1 MASDQKPDVTLTNS
15 SVLEMNTIRPVSY
28 TGPLMPRG
36 AVDTQ
41 QAILVPDITK
51 YVQTFID
58 AIFKSTKEEPMVED
72 KQVVSEGKEAV
83 PEKTGTPDFSKNG
96 VSYTDRVREL
106 TLKQDP
112 YKRLFYDQCILEGC
126 DPESCYKKY
135 FDEMS

>member
-1 MASDQKPDVTLTNS
+1 MASDKKPDVTLTGS
-15 SVLEMNTIRPVSY
+15 SVPEMNIIRPVSY

-58 AIFKSTKEEPMVED
+58 AIFKSTKEEPMVEG
-72 KQVVSEGKEAV
+72 KQVVPEGKKGIL
-83 PEKTGTPDFSKNG
+83 EKTGTTDFSKK
-96 VSYTDRVREL
+96 DMVREL
-106 TLKQDP
+106 HMKQDP

-126 DPESCYKKY
+126 DPDTCYKKY
-135 FDEMS
+135 IVEMS

>member
-1 MASDQKPDVTLTNS
+1 MASDKKPDVTLTDS
-15 SVLEMNTIRPVSY
+15 SVLEINKIRPVSY

-36 AVDTQ
+36 AVHSQ

-58 AIFKSTKEEPMVED
+58 TIFKSTKEEPMVEV
-72 KQVVSEGKEAV
+72 KQVVPEGKEAV
-83 PEKTGTPDFSKNG
+83 PEKTGTPDFSKKDS
-96 VSYTDRVREL
+96 SYIVMVREL
-106 TLKQDP
+106 KLKQDP
-112 YKRLFYDQCILEGC
+112 YNRLFYDQCILEGC

>member
-1 MASDQKPDVTLTNS
+1 MASDKKPDVTFTVS
-15 SVLEMNTIRPVSY
+15 SIPEMNTIRPVSY

-36 AVDTQ
+36 AVDTR

-58 AIFKSTKEEPMVED
+58 AIFKSTKEEPVVEV
-72 KQVVSEGKEAV
+72 KQVVPEAKEAV
-83 PEKTGTPDFSKNG
+83 PEKTGTPDFSKKDS
-96 VSYTDRVREL
+96 SYTDRVREL
-106 TLKQDP
+106 ALKQDP
-112 YKRLFYDQCILEGC
+112 YKKVFYDQCILEGC